1 VVDAMIMQHFS
12 GGTIAACATAFPLR
26 ARRIGCAAR
35 AHRPRGRHRRRST
48 VDTGGT
54 RLATVANAD
63 VDPRVD
69 PVEESSR
76 PVAGR
81 RAWPR

>member
-1 VVDAMIMQHFS
+1 MVDAMIMQHFS
-12 GGTIAACATAFPLR
+12 GGT
-26 ARRIGCAAR
+26 
-35 AHRPRGRHRRRST
+35 T

-54 RLATVANAD
+54 RLAMVAHAD

-69 PVEESSR
+69 PVEDSRR